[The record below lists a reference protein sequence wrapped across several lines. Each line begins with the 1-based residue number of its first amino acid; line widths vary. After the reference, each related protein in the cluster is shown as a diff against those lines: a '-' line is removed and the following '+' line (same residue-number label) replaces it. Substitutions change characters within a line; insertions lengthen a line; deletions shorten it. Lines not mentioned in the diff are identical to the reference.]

1 MGATIL
7 KNPPIGYEN
16 HFAGNYLDS
25 DIPEDR
31 IRVSDDHKLTEI
43 IAVWNGTVWIE
54 GANSTQIAS
63 INTPV
68 YEEKIIEHFTYLMNR
83 ALSSSMGK
91 YGSYEYLQIQKREYD
106 NKYLVAKGLTVNTPV
121 ASAIQKEMERDFPIS
136 TLDAIITSYG
146 VTDLSGTQ
154 LEKMYTL
161 IIIRYEY
168 AKNRLDN
175 FEGMAIDFRTKCRT
189 LVENS
194 EWTKL
199 DTAFNLVKN
208 FPENPSNTDIE
219 NYYNQ
224 FDAL

>member
-1 MGATIL
+1 MVGTIL
-7 KNPPIGYEN
+7 KTPSQGYEN
-16 HFAGNYLDS
+16 HFAGNYDQLPS
-25 DIPEDR
+25 DR
-31 IRVSDDHKLTEI
+31 N
-43 IAVWNGTVWIE
+43 AVDVYLGGFISPVWSGTAWIE
-54 GANSTQIAS
+54 GANTASVITQK
-63 INTPV
+63 TEL
-68 YEEKIIEHFTYLMNR
+68 YEDKIIDSFTYLMNR

-106 NKYLVAKGLTVNTPV
+106 NKYLVAKGLTVNAPV
-121 ASAIQKEMERDFPIS
+121 SNAIQKEMDRDFPVS
-136 TLDAIITSYG
+136 TLDAILTSYG
-146 VTDLSGTQ
+146 VTDLTGTQ

-189 LVENS
+189 LVELH
-194 EWTKL
+194 EWGKL
-199 DTAFNLVKN
+199 DTAFDLVKN
-208 FPENPSNTDIE
+208 FPENPTDTDIE